1 MLEQVF
7 PFQRTDQQVIEEVV
21 DPADTGHPHIT
32 HGILPPGQATPHQET
47 TAEVQLIVI
56 RGTLA
61 LRVADQIIHT
71 YEAGT
76 IVTVPL
82 GVMME
87 ARSAGPDCLEFF
99 AIETVPVQSLASS
112 GVQP

>member
-7 PFQRTDQQVIEEVV
+7 TFQRTDQQVIEKVV
-21 DPADTGHPHIT
+21 DPSDTGHPHII

-47 TAEVQLIVI
+47 SAEVHLIVV

-71 YEAGT
+71 YETGT
-76 IVTVPL
+76 IVAVPL
-82 GVMME
+82 GVMLE

-99 AIETVPVQSLASS
+99 AIETAPAQSLASS